1 MAFYFIS
8 IVLLGFIAVYAL
20 MAVWAERKI
29 SAWIQDRVGPVV
41 TGKYGLLQTFADIF
55 KMLQKEDITPTL
67 ADKKLFLAAPILVF
81 TAVFMGFAT
90 IPFSPTYISSSI
102 NIGIFYLLAIVSIEV
117 LGILMAGWASNNK
130 YALLGSIRSIAQIIS
145 YEIPAAL
152 AILSVIMLFQTLNLQ
167 EICMQQGILSKQ
179 KLYFFGFWEV
189 SKIGGVFAW
198 TIFQAPHLLIAFII
212 YFIASLAEC
221 NRTPFDIPEAESE
234 LVAGFHVE
242 YTGFKFGALFLAEYA
257 MMFLVSMI
265 AAVLFF
271 GGWNTPL
278 PNLDSFALA
287 DYTTGTYWGVVWILL
302 KALSLVLLQVWIRWT
317 FPRYRM
323 DQLMTLC
330 WKVLIPLSFVL
341 VLFSGIWK
349 LFILN

>member
-152 AILSVIMLFQTLNLQ
+152 AI
-167 EICMQQGILSKQ
+167 
-179 KLYFFGFWEV
+179 
-189 SKIGGVFAW
+189 
-198 TIFQAPHLLIAFII
+198 P
-212 YFIASLAEC
+212 
-221 NRTPFDIPEAESE
+221 
-234 LVAGFHVE
+234 
-242 YTGFKFGALFLAEYA
+242 
-257 MMFLVSMI
+257 
-265 AAVLFF
+265 
-271 GGWNTPL
+271 
-278 PNLDSFALA
+278 
-287 DYTTGTYWGVVWILL
+287 
-302 KALSLVLLQVWIRWT
+302 
-317 FPRYRM
+317 
-323 DQLMTLC
+323 
-330 WKVLIPLSFVL
+330 
-341 VLFSGIWK
+341 
-349 LFILN
+349 

>member
-1 MAFYFIS
+1 M
-8 IVLLGFIAVYAL
+8 AVYAL

-29 SAWIQDRVGPVV
+29 SAWIQDRVGPVN

-55 KMLQKEDITPTL
+55 KMLQKEDIIPTA
-67 ADKKLFLAAPILVF
+67 ADKKLFILAPILIF
-81 TAVFMGFAT
+81 TSVFMGFAT
-90 IPFSPTYISSSI
+90 LPFAPNYISA
-102 NIGIFYLLAIVSIEV
+102 NVNVGVFYLLAIVSIEV
-117 LGILMAGWASNNK
+117 VGILMAGWASNNK

-152 AILSVIMLFQTLNLQ
+152 AILAVVMIFQTLNLQ
-167 EICMQQGILSKQ
+167 EISTQQGIYATEPIKFL
-179 KLYFFGFWEV
+179 GFWNV
-189 SKIGGVFAW
+189 NHIGGFFAW
-198 TIFQAPHLLIAFII
+198 SIFQAPHLIIAFII

-265 AAVLFF
+265 AAVLFL

-278 PNLDSFALA
+278 PNIGSLELA
-287 DYTTGTYWGVVWILL
+287 NLTTGTVWGIIWILL
-302 KALSLVLLQVWIRWT
+302 KTLSLVFLQIWIRWT
-317 FPRYRM
+317 FPRFRM
-323 DQLMTLC
+323 DQLMNFC
-330 WKVLIPLSFVL
+330 WKVLIPFSFLTV
-341 VLFSGIWK
+341 FISGVWK
-349 LFILN
+349 LMIMN

>member
-152 AILSVIMLFQTLNLQ
+152 AILAVIMLFQTLNLQ

-179 KLYFFGFWEV
+179 KIYFFGFWEV
-189 SKIGGVFAW
+189 SKIGGIFAW

-234 LVAGFHVE
+234 LVAGFHSLV
-242 YTGFKFGALFLAEYA
+242 GLAA
-257 MMFLVSMI
+257 VFVAI
-265 AAVLFF
+265 AAFLNPGAF
-271 GGWNTPL
+271 
-278 PNLDSFALA
+278 NLGSPGNIKL
-287 DYTTGTYWGVVWILL
+287 G
-302 KALSLVLLQVWIRWT
+302 SLIEMSIGAAVGAIT
-317 FPRYRM
+317 
-323 DQLMTLC
+323 
-330 WKVLIPLSFVL
+330 
-341 VLFSGIWK
+341 FSGSIIAFLK
-349 LFILN
+349 LQGIMSGSPITFKGQHPLNALILICR

>member
-8 IVLLGFIAVYAL
+8 VVLLGFIAVYAL
-20 MAVWAERKI
+20 MAVWAERKV

-55 KMLQKEDITPTL
+55 KMLQKEDITPTV
-67 ADKKLFLAAPILVF
+67 ADKKLFLTAPILVF

-90 IPFSPTYISSSI
+90 IPFSPQYISSSI
-102 NIGIFYLLAIVSIEV
+102 NIGLFYLLAIVSIEV

-130 YALLGSIRSIAQIIS
+130 YALLGAIRSIAQIIS

-152 AILSVIMLFQTLNLQ
+152 AILSVVMLFQTLNMQ
-167 EICMQQGILSKQ
+167 EMCMQQGILSKQ
-179 KLYFFGFWEV
+179 SLYFFGFWDV
-189 SKIGGVFAW
+189 TKVGGIFAW
-198 TIFQAPHLLIAFII
+198 TIFQAPHLLIAFVI

-265 AAVLFF
+265 AVILFL
-271 GGWNTPL
+271 GGWNSPL
-278 PNLDSFALA
+278 PNIASIALA
-287 DYTTGTYWGVVWILL
+287 DYTTGTYWGIVWILL
-302 KALSLVLLQVWIRWT
+302 KALTLVLLQIWIRWT

-330 WKVLIPLSFVL
+330 WKVLIPLSFAM